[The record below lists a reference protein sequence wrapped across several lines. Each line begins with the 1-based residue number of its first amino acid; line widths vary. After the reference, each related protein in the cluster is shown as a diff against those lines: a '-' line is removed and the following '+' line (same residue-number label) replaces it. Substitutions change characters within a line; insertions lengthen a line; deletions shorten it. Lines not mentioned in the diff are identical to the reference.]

1 MLRKPEAKFWQLLKK
16 NLTRISWTRIET
28 RTIQGFPDLVGCFPS
43 CGFFTAELKVIY
55 RNKLKITPHQIAW
68 NLQHHLKGGRCF
80 IIATTLEQ
88 STIKI
93 YGGDKGRELSQNV
106 PQTEPLAVF
115 DKPFDWQSVHETL
128 TKRTLNVPKT
138 EEGDPPSVS
147 HETHTRRQRDSSGRH
162 AKRTQNTITRKIF
175 F

>member
-16 NLTRISWTRIET
+16 NLPQISWTRIET

-55 RNKLKITPHQIAW
+55 SNKLKITPHQIAW

-93 YGGDKGRELSQNV
+93 YGGDKGRELAQNV
-106 PQTEPLAVF
+106 PQTEPIAVF
-115 DKPFDWQSVHETL
+115 DKPFDWQLVHETL
-128 TKRTLNVPKT
+128 TKAG
-138 EEGDPPSVS
+138 EGHPPSSPSDARNVDS
-147 HETHTRRQRDSSGRH
+147 ET
-162 AKRTQNTITRKIF
+162 
-175 F
+175 

>member
-55 RNKLKITPHQIAW
+55 SNKLKITPHQIAW

-93 YGGDKGRELSQNV
+93 YGGDKGRDLAQNV
-106 PQTEPLAVF
+106 PQTEPIAVF
-115 DKPFDWQSVHETL
+115 DKPFDWQLVHETL
-128 TKRTLNVPKT
+128 TKAG
-138 EEGDPPSVS
+138 EGDPPSSPSDPRNVDS
-147 HETHTRRQRDSSGRH
+147 ET
-162 AKRTQNTITRKIF
+162 
-175 F
+175 

>member
-55 RNKLKITPHQIAW
+55 SNKLKITPHQIAW

-93 YGGDKGRELSQNV
+93 YGGDKGRDLAQNV
-106 PQTEPLAVF
+106 PQTEPIAVF
-115 DKPFDWQSVHETL
+115 DKPFDWQLVHETL
-128 TKRTLNVPKT
+128 TKAG
-138 EEGDPPSVS
+138 EGDPPSTLGDARNVDS
-147 HETHTRRQRDSSGRH
+147 ET
-162 AKRTQNTITRKIF
+162 
-175 F
+175 

>member
-16 NLTRISWTRIET
+16 NLSQISWTRIET

-55 RNKLKITPHQIAW
+55 SNKLKITPHQIAW
-68 NLQHHLKGGRCF
+68 NLQHHLKGGKCF

-93 YGGDKGRELSQNV
+93 YGGGKGRELAQNV
-106 PQTEPLAVF
+106 PQTEPIAVF
-115 DKPFDWQSVHETL
+115 DKPFDWQLIHETL
-128 TKRTLNVPKT
+128 TKA
-138 EEGDPPSVS
+138 EEGDPPSTLGDARNVDS
-147 HETHTRRQRDSSGRH
+147 ET
-162 AKRTQNTITRKIF
+162 
-175 F
+175 

>member
-16 NLTRISWTRIET
+16 NLSKISWTRIET

-55 RNKLKITPHQIAW
+55 SNKLKITPHQIAW
-68 NLQHHLKGGRCF
+68 NLQHHLKGGKCF

-93 YGGDKGRELSQNV
+93 YGGGKGRELAQNV
-106 PQTEPLAVF
+106 PQTEPIAVF
-115 DKPFDWQSVHETL
+115 DKPFDWQLIHETL
-128 TKRTLNVPKT
+128 TKA
-138 EEGDPPSVS
+138 EEGDPPSTLGDARNVDS
-147 HETHTRRQRDSSGRH
+147 ET
-162 AKRTQNTITRKIF
+162 
-175 F
+175 

>member
-16 NLTRISWTRIET
+16 NLPKISWTRIET

-55 RNKLKITPHQIAW
+55 SNKLKITPHQIAW
-68 NLQHHLKGGRCF
+68 NLQHHLKGGKCF

-93 YGGDKGRELSQNV
+93 YGGDKGRDLAQNV
-106 PQTEPLAVF
+106 PQTEPIAVF
-115 DKPFDWQSVHETL
+115 DKPFDWQLVHETL
-128 TKRTLNVPKT
+128 TKAG
-138 EEGDPPSVS
+138 EGDPPSTLGDARNVDS
-147 HETHTRRQRDSSGRH
+147 ET
-162 AKRTQNTITRKIF
+162 
-175 F
+175 

>member
-93 YGGDKGRELSQNV
+93 YGGDKGRELAQNV
-106 PQTEPLAVF
+106 QLTEPLAMF

-128 TKRTLNVPKT
+128 TKG
-138 EEGDPPSVS
+138 EEGDPPSS
-147 HETHTRRQRDSSGRH
+147 TRD
-162 AKRTQNTITRKIF
+162 TRNADNKT
-175 F
+175 

>member
-16 NLTRISWTRIET
+16 NLSQISWTRIET

-55 RNKLKITPHQIAW
+55 SNKLKITPHQIAW
-68 NLQHHLKGGRCF
+68 NLQHHLKGGKCF

-93 YGGDKGRELSQNV
+93 YGGDKGRDLAQNV
-106 PQTEPLAVF
+106 PQTEPIAVF
-115 DKPFDWQSVHETL
+115 DKPFDWQLIHETL
-128 TKRTLNVPKT
+128 TKA
-138 EEGDPPSVS
+138 EEGDPPSTLGDARNVDS
-147 HETHTRRQRDSSGRH
+147 ET
-162 AKRTQNTITRKIF
+162 
-175 F
+175 

>member
-16 NLTRISWTRIET
+16 NLSQISWTRIET

-55 RNKLKITPHQIAW
+55 SNKLKITPHQIAW
-68 NLQHHLKGGRCF
+68 NLQHHLKGGKCF

-93 YGGDKGRELSQNV
+93 YGGDKGRELAQNV
-106 PQTEPLAVF
+106 PQTEPIAVF
-115 DKPFDWQSVHETL
+115 DKPFDWQLIHETL
-128 TKRTLNVPKT
+128 TKAG
-138 EEGDPPSVS
+138 EGDPPSALGDARNVDS
-147 HETHTRRQRDSSGRH
+147 ET
-162 AKRTQNTITRKIF
+162 
-175 F
+175 

>member
-16 NLTRISWTRIET
+16 NLSQISWTRIET

-55 RNKLKITPHQIAW
+55 SNKLKITPHQIAW
-68 NLQHHLKGGRCF
+68 NLQHHLKGGKCF

-93 YGGDKGRELSQNV
+93 YGGDKGRDLAQNV
-106 PQTEPLAVF
+106 PQTEPIAVF
-115 DKPFDWQSVHETL
+115 DKPFDWQLIHETL
-128 TKRTLNVPKT
+128 TKAG
-138 EEGDPPSVS
+138 EGDPPSTLGDARNVDS
-147 HETHTRRQRDSSGRH
+147 ET
-162 AKRTQNTITRKIF
+162 
-175 F
+175 

>member
-16 NLTRISWTRIET
+16 NLSQISWTRIET

-55 RNKLKITPHQIAW
+55 SNKLKITPHQIAW
-68 NLQHHLKGGRCF
+68 NLQHHLKGGKCF

-93 YGGDKGRELSQNV
+93 YGGDKGRELAQNV
-106 PQTEPLAVF
+106 PKTEPIAVF
-115 DKPFDWQSVHETL
+115 DKPFDWQLVHETL
-128 TKRTLNVPKT
+128 TKAG
-138 EEGDPPSVS
+138 EGDPPSTLGDARNVDS
-147 HETHTRRQRDSSGRH
+147 ET
-162 AKRTQNTITRKIF
+162 
-175 F
+175 

>member
-16 NLTRISWTRIET
+16 NLSQISWTRIET

-55 RNKLKITPHQIAW
+55 SNKLKITPHQIAW
-68 NLQHHLKGGRCF
+68 NLQHHLKGGKCF

-93 YGGDKGRELSQNV
+93 YGGDKGRDLAQNV
-106 PQTEPLAVF
+106 PQTEPIAVF
-115 DKPFDWQSVHETL
+115 DKPFDWQLVHETL
-128 TKRTLNVPKT
+128 TKAG
-138 EEGDPPSVS
+138 EGDPPSTLGDARNVDN
-147 HETHTRRQRDSSGRH
+147 ET
-162 AKRTQNTITRKIF
+162 
-175 F
+175 

>member
-16 NLTRISWTRIET
+16 NLSQISWTRIET

-55 RNKLKITPHQIAW
+55 SNKLKITPHQIAW
-68 NLQHHLKGGRCF
+68 NLQHHLKGGKCF

-93 YGGDKGRELSQNV
+93 YGGDKGRDLAQNV
-106 PQTEPLAVF
+106 PQTEPIAVF
-115 DKPFDWQSVHETL
+115 DKPFDWQLVHETL
-128 TKRTLNVPKT
+128 TKAG
-138 EEGDPPSVS
+138 EGDPPSTLGDARNVDS
-147 HETHTRRQRDSSGRH
+147 ET
-162 AKRTQNTITRKIF
+162 
-175 F
+175 

>member
-16 NLTRISWTRIET
+16 NLPQISWTRIET

-55 RNKLKITPHQIAW
+55 SNKLKITPHQIAW
-68 NLQHHLKGGRCF
+68 NLQHHLKGGKCF

-93 YGGDKGRELSQNV
+93 YGGDKGRELAQNV
-106 PQTEPLAVF
+106 PQTEPIAVF
-115 DKPFDWQSVHETL
+115 DKPFNWQLVHETL
-128 TKRTLNVPKT
+128 TKAG
-138 EEGDPPSVS
+138 EGDPPSTLGDARNVARP
-147 HETHTRRQRDSSGRH
+147 TLV
-162 AKRTQNTITRKIF
+162 
-175 F
+175 

>member
-16 NLTRISWTRIET
+16 NLSQISWTRIET

-55 RNKLKITPHQIAW
+55 SNKLKITPHQIAW

-93 YGGDKGRELSQNV
+93 YGGDKGRELAQNV
-106 PQTEPLAVF
+106 PQTEPIAVF
-115 DKPFDWQSVHETL
+115 DKPFDWQLVHETL
-128 TKRTLNVPKT
+128 TKAG
-138 EEGDPPSVS
+138 EGHPPSTLGDARNVDS
-147 HETHTRRQRDSSGRH
+147 ET
-162 AKRTQNTITRKIF
+162 
-175 F
+175 

>member
-16 NLTRISWTRIET
+16 NLSQISWTRIET

-55 RNKLKITPHQIAW
+55 SNKLKITPHQIAW
-68 NLQHHLKGGRCF
+68 NLQHHLKGGKCF

-93 YGGDKGRELSQNV
+93 YGGDKGRELAQNV
-106 PQTEPLAVF
+106 PQTEPIAVF
-115 DKPFDWQSVHETL
+115 DKPFDWQLVHETL
-128 TKRTLNVPKT
+128 TKAG
-138 EEGDPPSVS
+138 EGDPPSTLGDARNVDS
-147 HETHTRRQRDSSGRH
+147 ET
-162 AKRTQNTITRKIF
+162 
-175 F
+175 

>member
-55 RNKLKITPHQIAW
+55 GNKLKITPHQIAW

-93 YGGDKGRELSQNV
+93 YGGDKGRELAQNV
-106 PQTEPLAVF
+106 PQTEPIAVF
-115 DKPFDWQSVHETL
+115 DKPFDWQLVHETL
-128 TKRTLNVPKT
+128 TKAG
-138 EEGDPPSVS
+138 EGDPPSTLGDARNVDS
-147 HETHTRRQRDSSGRH
+147 ET
-162 AKRTQNTITRKIF
+162 
-175 F
+175 